1 MDITWEIIPTELDGE
16 VAYVVT
22 NSEDSFFRIFDSQEE
37 AEEIV
42 EACKEIDRKHF
53 REGV

>member
-16 VAYVVT
+16 VAYIVT

-42 EACKEIDRKHF
+42 EACKEIDRNYFQGK
-53 REGV
+53 V

>member
-16 VAYVVT
+16 EVYVVT
-22 NSEDSFFRIFDSQEE
+22 NSEDSFFRIFSSQEE

-42 EACKEIDRKHF
+42 EACKEIDRKYIQ
-53 REGV
+53 EGV

>member
-1 MDITWEIIPTELDGE
+1 MDITWEIIPIDLDGGE
-16 VAYVVT
+16 AYIVT

-42 EACKEIDRKHF
+42 ETCKEIDRNYF
-53 REGV
+53 REEV

>member
-1 MDITWEIIPTELDGE
+1 MDITWEIIPMELDGE
-16 VAYVVT
+16 EAYVVT

-42 EACKEIDRKHF
+42 KACKEIDRKHLQ
-53 REGV
+53 EAV